1 MASDP
6 GDPFR
11 EETDRDFDDIAR
23 ITRTFV
29 HYGKAFLIAL
39 PLWLVLLALL
49 PRWGV
54 GELTSLL
61 GASLIAG
68 GVAVA
73 GARMTRRPD
82 GTAPAVLGRR
92 RRISPPGRL
101 TIVGLTAVI
110 VLYLVLVLR
119 AGG

>member
-1 MASDP
+1 MPSEP
-6 GDPFR
+6 GDRFR

-23 ITRTFV
+23 LTRTFV

-39 PLWLVLLALL
+39 PLWLALLVLL
-49 PRWGV
+49 PRWGL
-54 GELTSLL
+54 GEVTSLL

-68 GVAVA
+68 GLAVA

-82 GTAPAVLGRR
+82 AGTPAAAGPR
-92 RRISPPGRL
+92 RRINPPGRL
-101 TIVGLTAVI
+101 TLVGLTAVI